1 MSRSRPVLLLAALA
15 ALAVSLTACSSSSS
29 ATASSS
35 SKPTAAA
42 SASGASGQ
50 SSAVDL
56 SAVTLRVGQTGWNE
70 DGAALQVAGLANTP
84 YKIKWAVFSGGDKQ
98 LQALQA
104 GALDVANTSDIPPV
118 FAAAATPP
126 GWRVVAVQ
134 RANTLLQN
142 VVAGKKSGI
151 TSIAQLKGKK
161 VGYVQSTTAQYFLY
175 KLLVQNGLTWSDIHA
190 VALTPQDGVA
200 ALSSGSIDALASYG
214 NSIITTEQ
222 QGAKVIGSGQD
233 ILSGDFPWEASNNL
247 IGDSAQSAALVDL
260 FSRINKAYA
269 YIRDGHEAQ
278 YAALTAAATDEPK
291 SEALSQ
297 IQSDEQQ
304 QPTTFT
310 PTSAAQTAKEQDV
323 ANAFT
328 SLGVLP
334 GKVDVASYW
343 SEALNAPLTTAL
355 AGS

>member
-1 MSRSRPVLLLAALA
+1 MSRSRSALFLAALT
-15 ALAVSLTACSSSSS
+15 ALALPLTAC
-29 ATASSS
+29 ASSS
-35 SKPTAAA
+35 TAATAATGSA
-42 SASGASGQ
+42 STASGAG
-50 SSAVDL
+50 ADL
-56 SAVTLRVGQTGWNE
+56 STVTLRIGQTGWNQV
-70 DGAALQVAGLANTP
+70 GAALQVAGLANT
-84 YKIKWAVFSGGDKQ
+84 SGGDKQ

-104 GALDVANTSDIPPV
+104 GALDVASSSDIPPV

-134 RANTLLQN
+134 RANTLLQD
-142 VVAGKKSGI
+142 VVAGKGSGI
-151 TSIAQLKGKK
+151 TSIAQLKGRK

-214 NSIITTEQ
+214 NAIITTEQ

-233 ILSGDFPWEASNNL
+233 ILSGNFPWEASTRV
-247 IGDSAQSAALVDL
+247 IGDSARSAALVDL
-260 FSRINKAYA
+260 FARINKAYA

-278 YAALTAAATDEPK
+278 YAQLTAAATNEPQ

-297 IQSDEQQ
+297 IQADEQQ
-304 QPTTFT
+304 QPTAVT
-310 PTSAAQTAKEQDV
+310 PTSAGQIASEQDV
-323 ANAFT
+323 ANAFS

-334 GKVDVASYW
+334 GKVDVGSYW
-343 SEALNAPLTTAL
+343 SDALDARLTTAL

>member
-1 MSRSRPVLLLAALA
+1 MSRSRSALFLAALT
-15 ALAVSLTACSSSSS
+15 ALALPLTAC
-29 ATASSS
+29 ASSS
-35 SKPTAAA
+35 TAATAATGSA
-42 SASGASGQ
+42 STASGAG
-50 SSAVDL
+50 ADL
-56 SAVTLRVGQTGWNE
+56 STVTLRIGQTGWNQV
-70 DGAALQVAGLANTP
+70 GAALQVAGLANTP
-84 YKIKWAVFSGGDKQ
+84 YTVKWSVFSGGDKQ

-104 GALDVANTSDIPPV
+104 GALDVASSSDIPPV

-134 RANTLLQN
+134 RANTLLQD
-142 VVAGKKSGI
+142 VVAGKGSGI
-151 TSIAQLKGKK
+151 TSIAQLKGRK

-214 NSIITTEQ
+214 NAIITTEQ

-233 ILSGDFPWEASNNL
+233 ILSGNFPWEASTKV
-247 IGDSAQSAALVDL
+247 IGDSARSAALVDL
-260 FSRINKAYA
+260 FARINKAYA

-278 YAALTAAATDEPK
+278 YAQLTAAATNEPQ

-297 IQSDEQQ
+297 IQADEQQ
-304 QPTTFT
+304 QPTAVT
-310 PTSAAQTAKEQDV
+310 PTSAGQIASEQDV
-323 ANAFT
+323 ANAFS

-334 GKVDVASYW
+334 GKVDVGSYW
-343 SEALNAPLTTAL
+343 SDALDARLTTAL